1 MFLII
6 ELKMKIYVQSNNTKI
21 KLNKQ
26 NAQKKEKKKMR
37 PNGKK
42 TEANKKEKKHVKNL
56 FPSHVPVPFRKAR
69 AICLTRAYA
78 QVFPS

>member
-26 NAQKKEKKKMR
+26 NAQKK
-37 PNGKK
+37 G
-42 TEANKKEKKHVKNL
+42 KEKD
-56 FPSHVPVPFRKAR
+56 A
-69 AICLTRAYA
+69 A
-78 QVFPS
+78 